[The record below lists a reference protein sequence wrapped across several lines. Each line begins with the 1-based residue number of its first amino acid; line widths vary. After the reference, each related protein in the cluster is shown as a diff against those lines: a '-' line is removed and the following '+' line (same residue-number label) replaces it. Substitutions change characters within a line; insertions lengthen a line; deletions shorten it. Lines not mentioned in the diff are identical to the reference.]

1 MTEMKFEEALEKLE
15 KIVQE
20 LERGDLSLEES
31 LKRYEEGVR
40 LSQYCSKKLEQAKK
54 RVEILVK
61 SQGKL
66 EMVPFE
72 EESEKSDASARKKK
86 ANAAKDEGPAA

>member
-1 MTEMKFEEALEKLE
+1 MTDLRFEEALEKLE
-15 KIVQE
+15 KIVEE
-20 LERGDLSLEES
+20 LERGDLSLEDS

-40 LSQYCSKKLEQAKK
+40 LSQHCAKKLEQAKK

-66 EMVPFE
+66 ETIPFE
-72 EESEKSDASARKKK
+72 EEEAKGEAPARKRKSK
-86 ANAAKDEGPAA
+86 EEGSVS